1 MYTLETLKLHAAR
14 LFVCTLVF
22 IPISLLSTYS
32 HHMVHT
38 LKVYSV
44 HKVFL
49 YYKLYNLNA
58 TRNTFGKIIIKCW
71 EYLLKV
77 ILLSSVP
84 YTLALVHPTF
94 SLSFSL
100 HRQEC
105 WICAC
110 AFIWFQWECLQV
122 FWCFYYIEILEMWA
136 RRRRARTSITLKWR
150 KKWAKL
156 LSNIN
161 ININ

>member
-100 HRQEC
+100 SIVKNVEFVLALLFDFNGN
-105 WICAC
+105 AC
-110 AFIWFQWECLQV
+110 KYSDAFI
-122 FWCFYYIEILEMWA
+122 
-136 RRRRARTSITLKWR
+136 TLRYLKCEQDDEEHEQALHWNDG
-150 KKWAKL
+150 K
-156 LSNIN
+156 SEQNF
-161 ININ
+161 